1 MVVIYILLA
10 ILILGVLIF
19 VHELG
24 HFLFAK
30 TFRVPVETFAL
41 GFGPSLFS
49 FKRKETKYC
58 LNVFPLG
65 GYAKIGGMD
74 LGEEGLARGYYQ
86 QSWWRRFLIISGGV
100 LFNLIFAWL
109 LILIITFFVQVPL
122 SPNVIDSL
130 EPQYPAAEAGI
141 RVGDQVVSINGRPVQ
156 TYDEMRQMI
165 EEQGQGGK
173 SLVMGLLRDGQSQQ
187 VTVIP
192 TYATDAKRWII
203 GVKPRLETI
212 GFWQAFPQSFVRFW
226 DLIVLVFTSLGMLFS
241 GQASIS
247 DLAGPVGI
255 IQVTAQFAQTNVLSF
270 LTFVA
275 FLSVNLGVLNFL
287 PIPAFDGARLLFL
300 IIEGI
305 TRRRVNR
312 RLEETIHTIG
322 FILVLGLFL
331 YITWNDIR
339 RLF

>member
-1 MVVIYILLA
+1 MIVVYILLA

-30 TFRVPVETFAL
+30 SFRVPVETFAL
-41 GFGPSLFS
+41 GFGPSLLS
-49 FKRKETKYC
+49 FKRKETNYR
-58 LNVFPLG
+58 LNMFPLG

-74 LGEEGLARGYYQ
+74 LGEEDLAHGYYQ
-86 QSWWRRFLIISGGV
+86 QRWWRRFLIIAGGV
-100 LFNLIFAWL
+100 IFNLIFAWL

-122 SPNVIDSL
+122 NLNIIGSL
-130 EPQYPAAEAGI
+130 EPQYPAMEAGI
-141 RVGDQVVSINGRPVQ
+141 RVGDQVVSINGHPVQ
-156 TYDEMRQMI
+156 NNDQMRQI
-165 EEQGQGGK
+165 IGEQGQGGK
-173 SLVMGLLRDGQSQQ
+173 SLVMDLLRDGQSQQ
-187 VTVIP
+187 VTVVP
-192 TYATDAKRWII
+192 TYATDTKRWVI
-203 GVKPRLETI
+203 GVLPPFETI

-226 DLIVLVFTSLGMLFS
+226 DLVVLVFTSLGMLFS

-255 IQVTAQFAQTNVLSF
+255 VQVTTQFAQTNILSF